1 MLRQSNPDGPKA
13 SGWSVMIGTWGT
25 WGGART
31 SRTALALPGALIAGA
46 LLAGCS
52 GSDAE
57 PDTDDSADPSPSAP
71 ADPGELSVAG
81 EYATEVLVQES
92 SCPDLEVQPMTTT
105 VEQEPGDFDV
115 DLTHA
120 GIRHDGSL
128 QPNGAFQTTA
138 KSVVA
143 DGQRHTLSMVGRFST
158 TGFVA
163 RVAAV
168 REQDQAPKVC
178 EYVVTWV
185 GTKEGEPNSV
195 PQN

>member
-1 MLRQSNPDGPKA
+1 MA
-13 SGWSVMIGTWGT
+13 V
-25 WGGART
+25 
-31 SRTALALPGALIAGA
+31 LA
-46 LLAGCS
+46 AGCS
-52 GSDAE
+52 GPGAE
-57 PDTDDSADPSPSAP
+57 PDDEASPNPSPSTSP
-71 ADPGELSVAG
+71 SPGQLSVAG
-81 EYATEVLVQES
+81 EYATEVAIQES

-105 VEQEPGDFDV
+105 VEHEPGSSDV

-120 GIRHDGSL
+120 GTTYDGSL
-128 QPNGAFQTTA
+128 QPNATFQTAA

-143 DGQRHTLSMVGRFST
+143 DGERHTLSIVGRFSA

-163 RVAAV
+163 RVDAV

-185 GTKEGEPNSV
+185 GTKEGEPNTV